1 MHISC
6 VTAIKM
12 SDNKILGVIYDFAE
26 ILMTAVLA
34 VAVVFT
40 FCFKTSNVNGDSMK
54 NTLHNGD
61 TVIISA
67 VNKSVKYGD
76 VVVISQPNII
86 NKVLIK
92 RVIATGG
99 QTVTFDSEN
108 KKVVVDG
115 KELSEPYIREE
126 MYFTGEMSGNIT
138 VPEGKLFVMGDN
150 RNESADSRDPIIGF
164 IDSRYVVGKV
174 VYRVGDTN
182 LFEKDT

>member
-1 MHISC
+1 
-6 VTAIKM
+6 M
-12 SDNKILGVIYDFAE
+12 SNNKILSAIYDFAE
-26 ILMTAVLA
+26 VLMTAVLA
-34 VAVVFT
+34 VTIAFA

-67 VNKSVKYGD
+67 INKSVKHGD

-99 QTVTFDSEN
+99 QTVTFDREN
-108 KKVVVDG
+108 KKVLVDG
-115 KELSEPYIREE
+115 KELFEPYICEK
-126 MYFTGEMSGNIT
+126 MYFTGEMSGSIT

-150 RNESADSRDPIIGF
+150 RNESTDSRDPIIGF
-164 IDSRYVVGKV
+164 IDIRYVVGRV
-174 VYRVGDTN
+174 LYRVGDTN
-182 LFEKDT
+182 LFEKDK